1 MKLDEA
7 NGLIKKYVE
16 RMDDLYGGVVFD
28 EWTMVSFRDKTGRVL
43 SYQGPRKENFQKSF
57 SKDIE
62 ELKAELLKKKHEPGD
77 FEFARHGTGQL
88 FDAFIVAGPEFY
100 LIWNA
105 TEKSMQ
111 GIAKDSRW
119 LKAQVAFLEL
129 AEKFRADSVTE

>member
-7 NGLIKKYVE
+7 NALIKKYAE
-16 RMDDLYGGVVFD
+16 RMNDLYGNVVFD
-28 EWTMVSFRDKTGRVL
+28 EWTIISFNGGTGRVL
-43 SYQGPRKENFQKSF
+43 FYSGPRKENFQKSF

-88 FDAFIVAGPEFY
+88 FDAFIVVGNETY

-105 TEKSMQ
+105 TETSMQ
-111 GIAKDSRW
+111 AITKDSRW
-119 LKAQVAFLEL
+119 LKAQVPFAEL
-129 AEKFRADSVTE
+129 ADQFRANPVTP